1 MYHDSFFC
9 ANLITCVQTEYDF
22 VNEACQNSRD
32 FYSVTAFNSIS
43 SVRDINPVD
52 SDDALYHEHLIHLLQ
67 NSQDESSSDDE
78 GMGYEQIWEKNGP
91 PLEPP
96 GSKPPAAPRRK
107 FTPNDFSFHKVL
119 GKGSFGKV

>member
-1 MYHDSFFC
+1 MYHDSFFG

-52 SDDALYHEHLIHLLQ
+52 SDDALYHERT
-67 NSQDESSSDDE
+67 
-78 GMGYEQIWEKNGP
+78 K
-91 PLEPP
+91 
-96 GSKPPAAPRRK
+96 
-107 FTPNDFSFHKVL
+107 TPIAFDPSVTE
-119 GKGSFGKV
+119 

>member
-1 MYHDSFFC
+1 MSKPWRKIFEVLSCRSFEVFINLVCMYHDSFFC

-52 SDDALYHEHLIHLLQ
+52 SDDALYHERT
-67 NSQDESSSDDE
+67 
-78 GMGYEQIWEKNGP
+78 KNP
-91 PLEPP
+91 IAFDPSVTE
-96 GSKPPAAPRRK
+96 
-107 FTPNDFSFHKVL
+107 
-119 GKGSFGKV
+119 